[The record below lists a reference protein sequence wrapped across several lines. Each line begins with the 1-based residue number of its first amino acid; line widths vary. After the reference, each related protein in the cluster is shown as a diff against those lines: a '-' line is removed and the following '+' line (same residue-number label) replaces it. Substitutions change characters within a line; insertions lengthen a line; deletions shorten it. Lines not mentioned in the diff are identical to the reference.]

1 MKQMLRLLLVE
12 DSEDDALFLLRSLR
26 KAEFEVVSERVE
38 SEPQM
43 RAALARESW
52 DLVIS
57 DFVLPGF
64 GGLAALQ
71 VLHSLQLDL
80 PFIIVS
86 GHIGEDIAVDA
97 MKAGAHDYVMKDKLA
112 RLVPAVRRELAEADV
127 RRARKQAEQE
137 LAAKAVELEKHV
149 GQLRATEEELRQKNE
164 HLRKASEELEAR
176 VRERTA
182 DLSAALGELRR
193 HITERQRLENELLE
207 ITEKERQRIGLDL
220 HDDLGQHLHGIGLMM
235 EALHM
240 KLLQRQSDL
249 APEINKI
256 KNRLSKAI
264 SYTHDLAHD
273 LASLELR
280 AKDLNTALTDLVTH
294 IQESFEISC
303 QLNFTGEMPALPPN
317 SVEHLYKIAQ
327 EAATNA
333 IKHAQGK
340 LIVFDLVSKDGVLSL
355 KIQNDGRPFPADI
368 EVNDRMGLK
377 IMKYRAH
384 VLGGTFHITSENGF
398 TVVGCAIPVSGVSSQ
413 GAPLKVCGPG
423 TNGCGGTSEFSQ
435 NGSLRLSLDYPAMIA
450 GK

>member
-1 MKQMLRLLLVE
+1 MKETLRLLLVE
-12 DSEDDALFLLRSLR
+12 DSEDDALFLLRTLR
-26 KAEFEVVSERVE
+26 KAEFELVTERVE
-38 SEPQM
+38 SESQM
-43 RAALARESW
+43 RAALAQQSW
-52 DLVIS
+52 DIVIS
-57 DFVLPGF
+57 DFVIPGF

-71 VLHSLQLDL
+71 VLRGLELDL

-86 GHIGEDIAVDA
+86 GHIGEDIAVNA

-112 RLVPAVRRELAEADV
+112 RLVPAVRRELAEAEV
-127 RRARKQAEQE
+127 RRARKKAEQE
-137 LAAKAVELEKHV
+137 LAAKAVELERHV
-149 GQLRATEEELRQKNE
+149 EQLRATEEELRQKNE
-164 HLRKASEELEAR
+164 HLRKASEELEGR

-182 DLSAALGELRR
+182 DLSAALAELRR

-207 ITEKERQRIGLDL
+207 ITENERQRIGLDL

-240 KLLQRQSDL
+240 KLIQRQSDL
-249 APEINKI
+249 APDVNKI

-280 AKDLNTALTDLVTH
+280 AKDLKTALNDLVTH
-294 IQESFEISC
+294 IEESFEISC
-303 QLNFTGEMPALPPN
+303 EFKLQGEIPTLPPN
-317 SVEHLYKIAQ
+317 TVEHLYKIAQ

-333 IKHAQGK
+333 IKHAQGE
-340 LIVFDLVSKDGVLSL
+340 LITFDVCSNDGTLSL

-384 VLGGTFHITSENGF
+384 VLGGTFAITTEQGLT
-398 TVVGCAIPVSGVSSQ
+398 TVACAIP
-413 GAPLKVCGPG
+413 
-423 TNGCGGTSEFSQ
+423 TSEAAAAASQAAGVNGSCLGAFAQ
-435 NGSLRLSLDYPAMIA
+435 NGSPRLDLELPSVIA
-450 GK
+450 GQ